1 MKFSKKKLPK
11 SQIALEVQLTPEEL
25 GNHREEAVMTLAKD
39 LRLEGFR
46 PGHVPAQV
54 AEKHVGEV
62 AILSEAARFAIAEVY
77 HNIVEQECLD
87 VIGEP
92 EVRVLKLAPGNPLEF
107 RVQVAVLP
115 DIELPDYK
123 KIAETVAR
131 KEVRVEEKN
140 VDETLQWLRES
151 RKVPAQSPEGIEAD
165 PPQSEGLGGKDKGEV
180 PLDDNFAKSVGNFA
194 DLASLRASIQEGL
207 QHEKEMQERDR
218 LRQEIIEKIAAR
230 SKLEIPD
237 VLVEREKQVLLS
249 EVKRGVEQMAQMP
262 FAEYAQKAGKTEQEL
277 FESFGQEAEQRVK
290 RFLVLREVAKR
301 ENITPTPEEVTQEA
315 QAILKHYTSLQKAK
329 QALDPDR
336 LREYTEGVLRHEKT
350 LQFLE
355 QFVKP

>member
-25 GNHREEAVMTLAKD
+25 NNHRQEAVATLAKD

-46 PGHVPAQV
+46 PGHIPPQV
-54 AEKHVGEV
+54 AEKYVEESAVFG
-62 AILSEAARFAIAEVY
+62 EAARFAITKFY
-77 HNIVEQECLD
+77 RSIVEQERLD

-92 EVRVLKLAPGNPLEF
+92 EVQVLKLAPGNPLEF

-123 KIAETVAR
+123 KIAETAVR

-151 RKVPAQSPEGIEAD
+151 RKVKDASGQDVIPEATNE
-165 PPQSEGLGGKDKGEV
+165 
-180 PLDDNFAKSVGNFA
+180 FAKSMGNFA

-207 QHEKEMQERDR
+207 RHEKEMQERDR

-249 EVKRGVEQMAQMP
+249 EVKRGVEQMTQMP

-290 RFLVLREVAKR
+290 RFLVVREVAKR
-301 ENITPTPEEVTQEA
+301 ESITPTPEEVAQEA
-315 QAILKHYTSLQKAK
+315 DAILKHYASLQKAK
-329 QALDPDR
+329 QALDPER
-336 LREYTEGVLRHEKT
+336 LKEYTEGVLRHEKT

>member
-25 GNHREEAVMTLAKD
+25 DNHREKAVMTLAKD

-46 PGHVPAQV
+46 PGHVPLQV
-54 AEKHVGEV
+54 AEKHVGEAAV
-62 AILSEAARFAIAEVY
+62 LSEAARFAIAEVY
-77 HNIVEQECLD
+77 RNIVEQERLD

-92 EVRVLKLAPGNPLEF
+92 EVRVLKLAFGPPAGGLEF

-123 KIAETVAR
+123 KIAGTAIR

-151 RKVPAQSPEGIEAD
+151 RKVKDASGQDVIPEATNE
-165 PPQSEGLGGKDKGEV
+165 
-180 PLDDNFAKSVGNFA
+180 FAKSVGNFA

-207 QHEKEMQERDR
+207 RHEKEMQERDR

-262 FAEYAQKAGKTEQEL
+262 FAEYARKAGKTEQEL

-301 ENITPTPEEVTQEA
+301 ESITPTPEEVTQEA
-315 QAILKHYTSLQKAK
+315 DAILEHYASLQKAK
-329 QALDPDR
+329 KALDPDR
-336 LREYTEGVLRHEKT
+336 LKEYTEGVLRHEKT

-355 QFVKP
+355 QFVKS

>member
-25 GNHREEAVMTLAKD
+25 DNHREKAVMTLAKD

-46 PGHVPAQV
+46 PGHVPLQV
-54 AEKHVGEV
+54 AEKHVGEAAV
-62 AILSEAARFAIAEVY
+62 LSEAARFAIAEVY
-77 HNIVEQECLD
+77 RNIVEQERLD

-92 EVRVLKLAPGNPLEF
+92 EVRVLKLAFGPPAGGLEF

-123 KIAETVAR
+123 KIAGTAIR

-151 RKVPAQSPEGIEAD
+151 RKVKDASGQDVIPEATNE
-165 PPQSEGLGGKDKGEV
+165 
-180 PLDDNFAKSVGNFA
+180 FAKSVGNFA

-207 QHEKEMQERDR
+207 RHEKEMQERDR

-237 VLVEREKQVLLS
+237 VLVEREKHVLLS

-262 FAEYAQKAGKTEQEL
+262 FAEYARKAGKTEQEL

-290 RFLVLREVAKR
+290 RFLVVREVAKR
-301 ENITPTPEEVTQEA
+301 ESITPTPEEVAQEA
-315 QAILKHYTSLQKAK
+315 DAILKHYASLQKAK
-329 QALDPDR
+329 QALDPER